1 MKLENDE
8 EANSIF
14 GPAISYSYCDV
25 MDLKKYHK
33 EPIGTLAFTVCVC
46 VCVCVCLI
54 DGCPS
59 LLCATDFPAKVNT
72 WIMANEKQSELLK
85 LCIKAQ
91 NLKNVMLASAVN

>member
-46 VCVCVCLI
+46 VCVCV
-54 DGCPS
+54 
-59 LLCATDFPAKVNT
+59 
-72 WIMANEKQSELLK
+72 
-85 LCIKAQ
+85 
-91 NLKNVMLASAVN
+91 